1 MSTPKP
7 LDILITGAGRGIG
20 LELAR
25 QLAARGHRVVGT
37 VRDARGLDALGAAG
51 IPGETLDVQS
61 DASVAALAERR
72 ADAPLDVLVNNAG
85 LGAWTSLE
93 GTTSAEMLQLFD
105 VNAVGPLRV
114 SRALLVPLR
123 RSRGRMFHLTSKMG
137 SIGDGPSG
145 GSYAYR
151 MSKAALNMASANLAA
166 ELRGAGIASIV
177 VHPGLG
183 ADGHGRARG
192 APDGRDLRRRA
203 RRAHRNARA
212 GVDGAVS
219 QLRRESDPLVRR
231 RLRPCR
237 RRSPSAGSR
246 GRRHSRGAR
255 RCRSRPAGRR
265 PTGAP

>member
-1 MSTPKP
+1 MQTSKT

-37 VRDARGLDALGAAG
+37 ARDARGLDALRAAG
-51 IPGETLDVQS
+51 LASETLDVTS

-85 LGAWTSLE
+85 VGAWTSLE
-93 GTTSAEMLQLFD
+93 ATTSAELLQLFD

-114 SRALLVPLR
+114 SRALLGPLR
-123 RSRGRMFHLTSKMG
+123 RSRGRLFHVTSKMG

-166 ELRGAGIASIV
+166 DLRGAGIASIV
-177 VHPGLG
+177 VHPGWVQTDMG
-183 ADGHGRARG
+183 GRG
-192 APDGRDLRRRA
+192 APLTVEASAAGLVTLVETRGLESTGQFLNYDGR
-203 RRAHRNARA
+203 
-212 GVDGAVS
+212 
-219 QLRRESDPLVRR
+219 PI
-231 RLRPCR
+231 PW
-237 RRSPSAGSR
+237 
-246 GRRHSRGAR
+246 
-255 RCRSRPAGRR
+255 
-265 PTGAP
+265 

>member
-1 MSTPKP
+1 MTWRLSRPVAAATLRAMQTPKT

-37 VRDARGLDALGAAG
+37 ARDARGLDTLRAAG
-51 IPGETLDVQS
+51 LTAETLDVQS

-85 LGAWTSLE
+85 VGAWTSLDA
-93 GTTSAEMLQLFD
+93 TTSAELMQLFD

-114 SRALLVPLR
+114 SRALLGPLR
-123 RSRGRMFHLTSKMG
+123 RCRGRMFHLTSKMG

-166 ELRGAGIASIV
+166 DLRGAGVASIV
-177 VHPGLG
+177 VHPGWVQTDMG
-183 ADGHGRARG
+183 GRG
-192 APDGRDLRRRA
+192 APLGVEACAAALVTLVETRGLESTGQFLNYDGR
-203 RRAHRNARA
+203 
-212 GVDGAVS
+212 
-219 QLRRESDPLVRR
+219 PI
-231 RLRPCR
+231 PW
-237 RRSPSAGSR
+237 
-246 GRRHSRGAR
+246 
-255 RCRSRPAGRR
+255 
-265 PTGAP
+265 